1 MVAFSFDPAC
11 WPLAVNQL
19 LTGVALRKREQECNV
34 VSQNCHSF
42 DRSGFGGAGKP
53 LHPGHTSV

>member
-1 MVAFSFDPAC
+1 
-11 WPLAVNQL
+11 LAVNQL

-53 LHPGHTSV
+53 LHLGHTSV